1 MRKRSGRRD
10 YKHRIIS
17 ICMIVL
23 ATFVA
28 VIFVRKIIHD
38 GKTSAAA
45 VVADEGESYTAEVSE
60 NYKHDGTDDNSNND
74 NNNEDNKGDNYE
86 SKYESTELGSN
97 NEKGS
102 IGSGNDKGT
111 YNEIT
116 DNDKYKE
123 DYNIKEY
130 MLNVPCICQKNDYP
144 TGCESVSAVMALKYC
159 GIDISVDE
167 FIDKYL
173 EMGEFYWDKDGVM
186 HGDHPAEKFIGNP
199 REIMAFGCYGPVIDN
214 AVKKVLSDKDKDR
227 ELSVKSA
234 TGMELYKLCKKYI
247 DNDIP
252 VVIWAS
258 MGMKPTRDGRTWVL
272 NNGDKFTWIAGE
284 HCLVMTGYDE
294 EYYYFNDPLAGKD
307 IAYKKDVVE
316 LRYKELG
323 SQSLVIE

>member
-1 MRKRSGRRD
+1 MLKRSRRRD
-10 YKHRIIS
+10 YKRRIVW

-23 ATFVA
+23 VTFVA
-28 VIFVRKIIHD
+28 VIFVREIMHG
-38 GKTSAAA
+38 GKSSVA
-45 VVADEGESYTAEVSE
+45 VVADEGE
-60 NYKHDGTDDNSNND
+60 NH
-74 NNNEDNKGDNYE
+74 E
-86 SKYESTELGSN
+86 SKYESGELDSN
-97 NEKGS
+97 NEKDGIS
-102 IGSGNDKGT
+102 SGNDNET

-116 DNDKYKE
+116 DTDKYKE
-123 DYNIKEY
+123 DYTIKKY
-130 MLNVPCICQKNDYP
+130 MLNVPYICQKDDYP

-167 FIDKYL
+167 FIDNYL
-173 EMGEFYWDKDGVM
+173 EMGKFYWDKDGVM

-199 REIMAFGCYGPVIDN
+199 RESMAFGCYAPVIEN
-214 AVKKVLSDKDKDR
+214 AVKKVLSDKNKDKN
-227 ELSVKSA
+227 LSIKSL

-272 NNGDKFTWIAGE
+272 NDGDKFTWIAGE

-316 LRYKELG
+316 LRYRELG
-323 SQSLVIE
+323 SQCLVIE